1 MIQAGFY
8 ECDITPPYGAECP
21 GGFRKR
27 LIRKISDP
35 QKVRAMALSDG
46 SAKAVLIG
54 MDTLGVGPQFLR
66 RLKEALPGVCVINS
80 CSHTHYGGYLRDK
93 FPGIDEADPLIRRMV
108 LDECNCHEEYYYEF
122 CLRQAVTAA
131 TFAFENL
138 QDVDFSFGRGRV
150 ENLIFNRRIKMK
162 DGSVK
167 THAGKGNPDSLGY
180 AGPVDDQLGVMGVW
194 KKGSDELLGFA
205 LNFSCHACINL
216 EGATADFPGVAID
229 TVRGVYGGK
238 AGAVYL
244 NGASGDVTQ
253 IDNMSLK
260 KDMGKPIAVKL
271 GRAVGAEAVKI
282 LATADRGPV
291 ETLKY
296 LSRNYQFR
304 RQTADPEE
312 VQAAYEKVQTYE
324 DSSDYFI
331 ARTLVLDDVSRKL
344 TAESPLQAE
353 LAVLQIGPLAIG
365 STPCEMFAQYA
376 LDFKAQS
383 KFPFTWFSQLSFILC
398 YIPTLDAF
406 DPNSGGYEASTSK
419 FVAETGNEMT
429 AVLCELSQQLTPEA
443 APAPETVEPVKQ
455 AWGYNFK
462 RKRG

>member
-1 MIQAGFY
+1 MIQAGFF

-21 GGFRKR
+21 GGFHKR
-27 LIRKISDP
+27 LIKKISDP
-35 QKVRAMALSDG
+35 LKIRAMALFDG
-46 SAKAVLIG
+46 TTKAVLVG
-54 MDTLGVGPQFLR
+54 SDVLGVGPVFLR
-66 RLKEALPGVCVINS
+66 ELKSRLPGIAVIHS
-80 CSHTHYGGYLRDK
+80 SSHTHYGGYLWDK
-93 FPGIDEADPLIRRMV
+93 FPGIDQADAFLRRIV
-108 LDECNCHEEYYYEF
+108 LEETNCHEEYYYEF
-122 CLRQAVTAA
+122 CLRQAVTAV

-138 QDVDFSFGRGRV
+138 QEVDFSFGSGRV

-162 DGSVK
+162 DGSIK

-194 KKGSDELLGFA
+194 KKGTDELLGFT

-216 EGATADFPGVAID
+216 EGATADFPGVAIN
-229 TVRGVYGGK
+229 TVRGVYGEK

-260 KDMGKPIAVKL
+260 NDKGKPIATKL
-271 GRAVGAEAVKI
+271 GRAVGAEAIKI

-296 LSRNYQFR
+296 LSCNYHFK
-304 RQTADPEE
+304 RQSVDPEE
-312 VQAAYEKVQTYE
+312 IRGAYQKIQTHE
-324 DSSDYFI
+324 DSNDYLI
-331 ARTLVLDDVSRKL
+331 AKTLVIQDITRKANPEL
-344 TAESPLQAE
+344 YTD
-353 LAVLQIGPLAIG
+353 LAVLQIGPLVIG

-376 LDFKAQS
+376 LDFKKQS
-383 KFPFTWFSQLSFILC
+383 KFPFTWLSQLSFILC
-398 YIPTLDAF
+398 YIPTPDAF
-406 DPNSGGYEASTSK
+406 DPNSGGYEVSTSL
-419 FVAETGNEMT
+419 FVPETGNEMI
-429 AVLCELSQQLTPEA
+429 AALGELLQGLTPEA
-443 APAPETVEPVKQ
+443 PPQPETVEPVKT